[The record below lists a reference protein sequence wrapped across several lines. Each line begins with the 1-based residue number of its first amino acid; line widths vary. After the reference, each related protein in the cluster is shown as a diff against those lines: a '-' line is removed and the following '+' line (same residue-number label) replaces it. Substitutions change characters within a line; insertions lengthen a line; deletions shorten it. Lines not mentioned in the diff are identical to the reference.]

1 MEKIIMELMGIK
13 EDYNTRVEDEVYS
26 YLDEYKYRDLTAKE
40 IERIN
45 ELRRNIFYLYKGIE
59 NLDKIKEEN

>member
-1 MEKIIMELMGIK
+1 MNEIIMELIGIK

-26 YLDEYKYRDLTAKE
+26 YLNEYKYRDLTAKE
-40 IERIN
+40 IEKIN

-59 NLDKIKEEN
+59 NLDKIKEN